1 MSHITNTGTGRVP
14 IEGNANTLGCY
25 DPSCALQRRLDVTA
39 PSQRSCWG
47 VAHQPCVCGA
57 DRYMMATLATQR
69 ASHCLELTNL
79 KQVSTDLEMQPEWIA
94 KVEQSLGTWLVCGP
108 HAFLSQF
115 SPLVQFLQA
124 ELGTRCKYNKK
135 TGTAQLSVS
144 HSSSRDAVNLA
155 RRVQSLLRDF
165 IDKCVGVIAVPST
178 AASFLSTPCLFCLLF
193 LLCPCQ
199 VRHLPSRWVHECRV
213 LPGVRHWRRTGVR
226 VPSVWRA
233 STGA

>member
-1 MSHITNTGTGRVP
+1 MDRQGRAIPWRMACVCPSHGLT
-14 IEGNANTLGCY
+14 
-25 DPSCALQRRLDVTA
+25 
-39 PSQRSCWG
+39 RSC
-47 VAHQPCVCGA
+47 
-57 DRYMMATLATQR
+57 L
-69 ASHCLELTNL
+69 N
-79 KQVSTDLEMQPEWIA
+79 
-94 KVEQSLGTWLVCGP
+94 
-108 HAFLSQF
+108 
-115 SPLVQFLQA
+115 SPRSLVQFLQA

-178 AASFLSTPCLFCLLF
+178 AASFSSSSCLFCLLV